1 MFISPFCTTQPSP
14 FLLSIWEVSI
24 IYMNLGVID
33 SCCTSTYL
41 AGYMLVWK
49 IHDESR
55 LYVEVGMYQ
64 ITTDASR
71 MYRDLNVFT
80 KKSV

>member
-1 MFISPFCTTQPSP
+1 MWC
-14 FLLSIWEVSI
+14 LLVLFAPLNLVLSFWAFGKS
-24 IYMNLGVID
+24 MNLGVID